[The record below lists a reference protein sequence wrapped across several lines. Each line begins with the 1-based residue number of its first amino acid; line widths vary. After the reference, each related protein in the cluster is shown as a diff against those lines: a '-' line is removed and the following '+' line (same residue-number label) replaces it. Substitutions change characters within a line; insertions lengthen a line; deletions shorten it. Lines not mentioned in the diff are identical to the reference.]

1 MDGTEVTVAILAGP
15 ITAGLVAAIGI
26 SEQRRAAR
34 DLEARRNKLVSS
46 AHDQLAAVQIWESI
60 KGANGSDSPEFS
72 KKAESIISTALESL
86 LQAQSMHQPQM
97 VRERNKVGD
106 MWLIGSIESTGGRV
120 LRNLYYIA
128 FAWTISLFALG
139 VLAAGMPPYE
149 DVLGI
154 LLSFLV
160 IIVAT
165 GLVPALVLRW
175 AALSYDRH
183 RKPASS
189 NRSGERG
196 GQPRTPMQPP
206 PSVHQR
212 PPSGP
217 AGWYPPPMPN
227 PGGVRHGNR

>member
-97 VRERNKVGD
+97 VRQRNKVSEI
-106 MWLIGSIESTGGRV
+106 WLIGSIDTAGGRM
-120 LRNLYYIA
+120 LRGLYYIA
-128 FAWTISLFALG
+128 FAWMISVFALG
-139 VLAAGMPPYE
+139 VIAAGFPPYE
-149 DVLGI
+149 NVLGT
-154 LLSFLV
+154 LLGVLV
-160 IIVAT
+160 IGIVT
-165 GLVPALVLRW
+165 GLVPAFFFRW

-183 RKPASS
+183 RKLASS

-196 GQPRTPMQPP
+196 GRPRTPMQPP
-206 PSVHQR
+206 PPVHQR
-212 PPSGP
+212 PPSPP

-227 PGGVRHGNR
+227 PGGVRR